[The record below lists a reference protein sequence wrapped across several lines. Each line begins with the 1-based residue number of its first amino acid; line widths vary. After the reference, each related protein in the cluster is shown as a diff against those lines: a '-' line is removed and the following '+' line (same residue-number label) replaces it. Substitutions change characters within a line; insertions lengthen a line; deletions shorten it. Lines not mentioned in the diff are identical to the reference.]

1 MNPEAIKHR
10 NNIIIARQQFGRGEI
25 TMAEL
30 HAIVDAYLAWMVAKV
45 GKKKAG
51 RFTRA
56 YILRSL

>member
-1 MNPEAIKHR
+1 MNPEAIQHR
-10 NNIIIARQQFGRGEI
+10 NNIIIARQQFARGEI
-25 TMAEL
+25 TMNEL